1 MKATT
6 ITENEIKNLKVA
18 SLPTRPT
25 SPKSFGGNGYTATQM
40 KEAFDKLPLFIIE
53 RFNALIS
60 DILDTGADSI
70 AHEIATGIKSG
81 HTLSDMFEDI
91 SNGSFL
97 NYVMLD
103 NISLLRHF
111 IALRKDTDA
120 ILKRLGMSAAEV

>member
-25 SPKSFGGNGYTATQM
+25 SPKAFGGNGYTATQM

-81 HTLSDMFEDI
+81 HTLSDLFEDI

-97 NYVMLD
+97 NYVVLD